1 MAIRHVSGEVGVFL
15 CCTKWSF
22 FQFMEAAGGAEETLQ
37 QSAWCAWS
45 ATLYAEQCK
54 VSVSGY
60 IVVVGQ
66 CMKIY

>member
-1 MAIRHVSGEVGVFL
+1 
-15 CCTKWSF
+15 
-22 FQFMEAAGGAEETLQ
+22 MEAAGGAEETLQ

-66 CMKIY
+66 CMKIYWEKGCFVLQRATNQKH

>member
-1 MAIRHVSGEVGVFL
+1 
-15 CCTKWSF
+15 
-22 FQFMEAAGGAEETLQ
+22 MEAAGGAEETLQ